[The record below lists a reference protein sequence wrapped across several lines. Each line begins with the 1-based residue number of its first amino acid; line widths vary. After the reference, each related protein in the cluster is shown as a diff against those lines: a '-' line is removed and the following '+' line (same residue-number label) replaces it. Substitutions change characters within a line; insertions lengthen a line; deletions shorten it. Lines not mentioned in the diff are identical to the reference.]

1 MTQPSLSLDAQLF
14 FWWESLPPGRGV
26 TMAEMC
32 RVMSVNDPQLIRN
45 SLVRLRKGIVR
56 DPSSP
61 GVLQPKP
68 VRYNTADANY
78 YDLSRVTPDLVA
90 SQVPGQIIAQTVSEL
105 LNRALTLESALGGLA
120 LSAQQL
126 LSHDDLRALI
136 AQLPTETAWRVHD
149 TFLRIAQA
157 RQLLALE
164 EVRRQAL
171 PDPNNP

>member
-1 MTQPSLSLDAQLF
+1 MN
-14 FWWESLPPGRGV
+14 
-26 TMAEMC
+26 EMC
-32 RVMSVNDPQLIRN
+32 RVMGVHDPQLIRN
-45 SLVRLRKGIVR
+45 SLVRLRKGNVR
-56 DPSSP
+56 DPSSR
-61 GVLQPKP
+61 GLLQPKP
-68 VRYNTADANY
+68 VRYNAADANY

-90 SQVPGQIIAQTVSEL
+90 SQVPGQIIAKTVSEL

-157 RQLLALE
+157 RQLIALE
-164 EVRRQAL
+164 DVRRQAL
-171 PDPNNP
+171 PDPNDPPQEDA